1 MHHHISNAEEDG
13 EGGDS
18 RRCLP
23 ENQSQILAGSAVL
36 FCQGLTNPPGDW
48 DWVGSRSFVQSQASS
63 MASFVTEVLASS
75 GKLEKEDLAGKISK
89 MSRKVED
96 IKVNA
101 WAAWPRLCKV
111 SPIRVC

>member
-1 MHHHISNAEEDG
+1 MHALWIISNMSTIIFQTQYAEEDG

-18 RRCLP
+18 RRCLVEEP
-23 ENQSQILAGSAVL
+23 IKNPGGSWAVVDEL
-36 FCQGLTNPPGDW
+36 PPFW
-48 DWVGSRSFVQSQASS
+48 RKSSR

-96 IKVNA
+96 IKVNT
-101 WAAWPRLCKV
+101 
-111 SPIRVC
+111 